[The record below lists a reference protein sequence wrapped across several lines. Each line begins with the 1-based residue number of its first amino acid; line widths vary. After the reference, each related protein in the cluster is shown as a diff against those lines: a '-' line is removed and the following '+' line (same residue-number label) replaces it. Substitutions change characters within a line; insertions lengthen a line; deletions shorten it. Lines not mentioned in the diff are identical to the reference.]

1 MRIAICDDCFKDAC
15 SMQAFL
21 TEQEVKIYTDTR
33 TLLEDIEEDN
43 IQYDL
48 YLLDIYIDFNMNGI
62 GLAERIRVNDDEATI
77 CFVSVSEEFYREA
90 YDVYAMQYLVKP
102 VQKEPLEQ
110 LIEKVQKNI
119 AKQKEQRFSFKY
131 RGWVGSIPYRN
142 ILYISSRGHNIFI
155 YCIDGTVKE
164 CIGKL
169 NDIASQVSE
178 TIFRRS
184 HQSFLVNMY
193 HVDHL
198 KGKEL
203 TVAGHKIPVSRR
215 YYVEVKNWYYEI
227 LFDKSD
233 V

>member
-77 CFVSVSEEFYREA
+77 CFVSVSEE
-90 YDVYAMQYLVKP
+90 
-102 VQKEPLEQ
+102 LEQ

-178 TIFRRS
+178 TIFRRC

>member
-90 YDVYAMQYLVKP
+90 YDVYAMQYLVNRFR
-102 VQKEPLEQ
+102 
-110 LIEKVQKNI
+110 KN
-119 AKQKEQRFSFKY
+119 
-131 RGWVGSIPYRN
+131 
-142 ILYISSRGHNIFI
+142 H
-155 YCIDGTVKE
+155 
-164 CIGKL
+164 
-169 NDIASQVSE
+169 
-178 TIFRRS
+178 
-184 HQSFLVNMY
+184 
-193 HVDHL
+193 
-198 KGKEL
+198 
-203 TVAGHKIPVSRR
+203 
-215 YYVEVKNWYYEI
+215 
-227 LFDKSD
+227 
-233 V
+233 